1 MKNTLL
7 ILPVLFLSLFAAKSS
22 PYWSSPTPNLVVHT
36 NVPVLI
42 STNISGAT
50 NNINLVVTNAFDA
63 YKAIY
68 TTFEVFYTSK
78 GTNATTLTIYKT
90 IDGVNLVP
98 YVTNSLVT
106 TTTNLEYTLTGKW
119 TQFIFVSQFQAT
131 NATEQVNYIGQ

>member
-1 MKNTLL
+1 MLL
-7 ILPVLFLSLFAAKSS
+7 AAGATGFSA
-22 PYWSSPTPNLVVHT
+22 PYWSSPTPNFVVHT

-42 STNISGAT
+42 NTNLSGAT
-50 NNINLVVTNAFDA
+50 TNINLVVTNSLDT
-63 YKAIY
+63 YKSIY
-68 TTFEVFYTSK
+68 QTLQVFYTSA
-78 GTNATTLTIYKT
+78 GTNATTLTVYKT

-119 TQFIFVSQFQAT
+119 TQFIFVSRFQAT